1 MITTKID
8 FRETAPGASDV
19 WMFKNATSPTAST
32 VGGLGLFI
40 PIPHPHYRVIDHGL
54 AAGVPGELR
63 GWERLHTKYG
73 KLPWAKLFEGAIKLA
88 RDGFTVNQDLAA
100 NLDDS
105 GRTGYSQLH

>member
-1 MITTKID
+1 MCGCSRTQQVLP
-8 FRETAPGASDV
+8 RLRLVALV
-19 WMFKNATSPTAST
+19 C
-32 VGGLGLFI
+32 LFLY
-40 PIPHPHYRVIDHGL
+40 HTRVIKSLTYGL